1 MTEPA
6 VGASVWA
13 SGNQVCTGNMGT
25 LMANAMKNAANDQM
39 AIEPENPARCRARMS
54 NVSVPLLLE
63 YHQTMARMATSIS
76 TEPAN
81 VNRKNLMAASI
92 LRAPPHRPM

>member
-25 LMANAMKNAANDQM
+25 LMAKAMKKAANDQT
-39 AIEPENPARCRARMS
+39 AIDPGKPG
-54 NVSVPLLLE
+54 LLQGQDVE
-63 YHQTMARMATSIS
+63 GERRRRSCAYHQTMARMATSIS
-76 TEPAN
+76 TEPTK
-81 VNRKNLMAASI
+81 VYRKNLMAA
-92 LRAPPHRPM
+92 